1 MINKIANGLLTKT
14 LFNLSQSQVPLVIHW
29 PNVTPQKLDK
39 LTSHQDIMTTLM
51 QHVLGVISPAD
62 NYSQGEDLFANTR
75 NHPWIFTGDNET
87 LVVFLQ
93 DNTLMIDK
101 HGRYAFVL
109 INQAKRSNPPKPDL
123 RLLLQVLAEQNDLLS
138 VSIKKRL

>member
-1 MINKIANGLLTKT
+1 MLLALQITILKA
-14 LFNLSQSQVPLVIHW
+14 
-29 PNVTPQKLDK
+29 K
-39 LTSHQDIMTTLM
+39 
-51 QHVLGVISPAD
+51 
-62 NYSQGEDLFANTR
+62 DLFANTR

-138 VSIKKRL
+138 VSIKKKTISKKLITTDVTIMNKNTAVKYLRGCFSSKNSNILSTIGM